1 MCQANRKTGS
11 RAALR
16 ASVESGKWIGAARLS
31 GTALRAS
38 VESGKWIGAARL
50 SGTALRASV
59 ESGKSTPHFPLPTSH
74 SPLTTRHSPLAALRH
89 LLLAIIF
96 FYTPTSFAERADR
109 DKPVHLEADQVLIDD
124 AQQVS
129 TFIGNVRLTQ
139 GTMLIRGDK
148 IVVKQDKEG
157 FKHGTAYGST
167 ASFRQKREGLDEY
180 VEGYG
185 ERIEYDTRAE
195 TVDFYVQA
203 RLKRD
208 LDEVRGEHITYS
220 AKTEIF
226 QVNGSGAS
234 TKKESP
240 KRVRAILKPKPKQGA
255 ALSSV
260 PDALPITPSDTLSPS
275 E

>member
-1 MCQANRKTGS
+1 M
-11 RAALR
+11 
-16 ASVESGKWIGAARLS
+16 V
-31 GTALRAS
+31 
-38 VESGKWIGAARL
+38 
-50 SGTALRASV
+50 
-59 ESGKSTPHFPLPTSH
+59 SGKSTYH
-74 SPLTTRHSPLAALRH
+74 SPLIALRP

-96 FYTPTSFAERADR
+96 FYTPACFAERADR

-129 TFIGNVRLTQ
+129 TFIGNVKLTQ

-148 IVVKQDKEG
+148 IVVVQDKEG
-157 FKHGTAYGST
+157 FKHGTAYGNT

-208 LDEVRGEHITYS
+208 MDEVRGEHITYS

-226 QVNGSGAS
+226 QVNSSGAS
-234 TKKESP
+234 PGKESP
-240 KRVRAILKPKPKQGA
+240 KRVRAILQPKSKQGA
-255 ALSSV
+255 ASPAA
-260 PDALPITPSDTLSPS
+260 PDTLPIKPS
-275 E
+275 ETLPPVD